1 MTGGEAPAPD
11 RLAHGRLD
19 LRARV
24 LHRDAVLLVIDK
36 PAGIVVHPKPGARGA
51 ARGESLEDYFE
62 DLKFGLKRLPALAH
76 RLDRDTTGCLVL
88 GRHPKAL
95 RKLHRLF
102 SEGRAEKTYWALTR
116 GAPAEKSG
124 VVDAPLLKSTDASGW
139 RMTIAPGGLA
149 AVTEYRV
156 LAEAAGAAFIEARPR
171 TGRTHQIR
179 VHLASI
185 GAPII
190 GDPVYGDLGAEDRA
204 RAMMLHARRIV
215 LPVAATQ
222 PPVDVKAPA
231 PAAMRA
237 LCAELGL
244 PPPGDG

>member
-1 MTGGEAPAPD
+1 MT
-11 RLAHGRLD
+11 RLD
-19 LRARV
+19 LPSRV
-24 LHRDAVLLVIDK
+24 LHRDAVVIVIDK
-36 PAGIVVHPKPGARGA
+36 PAGIVVHPKPGAKRSE
-51 ARGESLEDYFE
+51 RGESLEDYFV
-62 DLKFGLKRLPALAH
+62 DLKFGLQRAPALAH

-95 RKLHRLF
+95 RKLHKLF
-102 SEGRAEKTYWALTR
+102 AEGRAEKTYWAITR

-124 VVDAPLLKSTDASGW
+124 VVDAPLLKSNDETGW
-139 RMTIAPGGLA
+139 RMTIAPGGLS

-156 LAEAAGAAFIEARPR
+156 LAEANGAAFIEARPK

-190 GDPVYGDLGAEDRA
+190 GDPVYGPLSAEDRK

-215 LPVAATQ
+215 LPIATTK
-222 PPVDVKAPA
+222 PPIDVTAP
-231 PAAMRA
+231 PPQSMRD
-237 LCAELGL
+237 LCAEFGL
-244 PPPGDG
+244 ALPGDN